1 MNFIFILAAIR
12 LEPGRGRRGCANWN
26 VRMWQ
31 LINRRGQTKAPPG
44 CQTSALARAEVMYT
58 DLIPQLCVN
67 LNKYAQ
73 RAKSPKR
80 TDCAH
85 IRAQSDRQ
93 RARQTDRQTDSLQS
107 RSGGDAIVW
116 LTLKTQCR
124 QQQNY
129 DDDDDDDDGSAI
141 EARFFFSILCR
152 LANADGTRPFLL
164 WSRLFLRREA
174 RRRRSHIGTPFRC
187 LSFPGVSKKRTPHS
201 APPPLIPRWQHPALI
216 ITQIILHFDNVEN
229 KRGWEKAVNKCVTL

>member
-93 RARQTDRQTDSLQS
+93 RARQTDRQTDRQPSVTFWGWCDRLTYLKDS
-107 RSGGDAIVW
+107 MPPAAELWRWWRWRWWLGHRSTI
-116 LTLKTQCR
+116 LLF
-124 QQQNY
+124 Y
-129 DDDDDDDDGSAI
+129 PLP
-141 EARFFFSILCR
+141 AR
-152 LANADGTRPFLL
+152 
-164 WSRLFLRREA
+164 
-174 RRRRSHIGTPFRC
+174 
-187 LSFPGVSKKRTPHS
+187 
-201 APPPLIPRWQHPALI
+201 
-216 ITQIILHFDNVEN
+216 
-229 KRGWEKAVNKCVTL
+229 KCWWN